1 MWFQLILG
9 LVLHCDRLVRTT
21 LFFIVVLFFKW
32 VELFIWNYTNK
43 ISGSGMCSFSLS
55 GLVLLQLQHEL
66 GGPSDPLELMADLTE
81 DGLQPPPLLITP
93 MVELELARRSHL

>member
-21 LFFIVVLFFKW
+21 LFFIVVSVFKW

-43 ISGSGMCSFSLS
+43 ISGSGM
-55 GLVLLQLQHEL
+55 VLLFLVWT
-66 GGPSDPLELMADLTE
+66 SVIAAT
-81 DGLQPPPLLITP
+81 
-93 MVELELARRSHL
+93 A